1 VPLFSRLFAALDSP
15 GHEALGLA
23 VQQKAEVQGS
33 ILAGKAIDI
42 RLINPSP
49 CSRECPLGTNVK
61 GYVSLIAAGRF
72 AEALALVRLTNPFPG
87 VCGRVCPHPCEAA
100 CLRSDVEEPVSIAG
114 LKRFLADYELRR
126 GIIPRLAGPSSE
138 AGGGPRVAI
147 VGAGPAGLTC
157 ASDLAREGYTVRI
170 FEALPVAGGMLAV
183 GIPAYRLP
191 KDILSIEI
199 EAIKAQGVEIALN
212 TPVGRSTSLSILAA
226 EHEAVF
232 LATGAQA
239 LRRLGIPGE
248 RQVRQGLISWADLL
262 IEVSLGRGET
272 AGAIAGQTLVVVG
285 GGNTA
290 VDAARA
296 ALRAGAR
303 KVMILYRR
311 LREQM
316 PAFPEE
322 VAAAEEEGVEL
333 QFLCSPVRLISEK
346 GKLTGVECVRMK
358 LGEEDRSG
366 RPAPVALANSEFVI
380 PCDGII
386 PAVGQELDPSLLEG
400 RSDIRLTESN
410 LIQAD
415 PQTMA
420 TSQTGVF
427 AGGDAVTGP
436 ASVVEAIAAGHRAAV
451 SIHRFLTGASPAG
464 ALSAACEMTIDLP
477 TASRKARLRQA
488 RLPASERRSSF
499 EEIEQVFTPAQ
510 AVAEA
515 ERCLRCGPCWECA
528 TCVGVCDQKQVMLI
542 PAGPTAGHPGASAP
556 RLLRVTSEL
565 HGVLAA
571 GSSAPASCQGEAYE
585 GSTFTVSADERLCRG
600 CGLCEELCAYHAV
613 RVTYRNE
620 GFFSAVV
627 DADACRGCGCCVS
640 VCPTGAMEQGYF
652 TTPHLAGQIR
662 SGGIVVFACHWNPA
676 LRSASGSL
684 PDGIVRVMCAGRISA
699 GQLLKAFEQDAKG
712 VLVLGCSEQDCHY
725 GFGHRQAEANLKKM
739 AELMEL
745 LGLERERLGMISA
758 GAQGEAQAGEFR
770 RRIEMLESRG
780 GKR

>member
-1 VPLFSRLFAALDSP
+1 
-15 GHEALGLA
+15 

-33 ILAGKAIDI
+33 IQAGKARDI
-42 RLINPSP
+42 SPLYPSP

-61 GYVSLIAAGRF
+61 AYISLIAAGRF
-72 AEALALVRLTNPFPG
+72 AEALALVRFTNPFPG

-126 GIIPRLAGPSSE
+126 GIIPRLAGPSVAKA
-138 AGGGPRVAI
+138 AGGGPRVAV

-157 ASDLAREGYTVRI
+157 ASDLAREGYAVRV

-212 TPVGRSTSLSILAA
+212 TPVGRGTALSTLAA
-226 EHEAVF
+226 EYDAVF
-232 LATGAQA
+232 LASGAQA

-248 RQVRQGLISWADLL
+248 RQIKQGMISWADLL
-262 IEVSLGRGET
+262 REVSLGRGET
-272 AGAIAGQTLVVVG
+272 PGAIMGQTLVVVG

-296 ALRAGAR
+296 ALRVGAR

-333 QFLCSPVRLISEK
+333 RFLCSPVRLISEK
-346 GKLTGVECVRMK
+346 GRLTGVECARMK
-358 LGEEDRSG
+358 LGEADRSG
-366 RPAPVALANSEFVI
+366 RPAPVALANSNFVI
-380 PCDGII
+380 PCDEII
-386 PAVGQELDPSLLEG
+386 PAVGQELEPSLLEG
-400 RSDIRLTESN
+400 QNDVRLTEGK

-415 PQTMA
+415 PLTMA
-420 TSQTGVF
+420 TSQTGMF
-427 AGGDAVTGP
+427 AGGDAVAGP
-436 ASVVEAIAAGHRAAV
+436 ASVVEAIAAGHRAAG
-451 SIHRFLTGASPAG
+451 SIHRFLTGAPLAGAFPSACGPEPAG
-464 ALSAACEMTIDLP
+464 EMTIDLP
-477 TASRKARLRQA
+477 AASRQA
-488 RLPASERRSSF
+488 RLRLAMLPASARRSSF

-515 ERCLRCGPCWECA
+515 ERCLRCGPCWECT
-528 TCVGVCDQKQVMLI
+528 TCVGVCDKKQVMLI
-542 PAGPTAGHPGASAP
+542 PTGRTVQHPGGAAP
-556 RLLRVTSEL
+556 RLLRVTPEL
-565 HGVLAA
+565 LGALAA
-571 GSSAPASCQGEAYE
+571 GGSAPASCKGEGYE
-585 GSTFTVSADERLCRG
+585 GSAFTVSVDERLCRG
-600 CGLCEELCAYHAV
+600 CGLCEELCEYRAV
-613 RVTYRNE
+613 RVTYRSE
-620 GFFSAVV
+620 GFFSAAV
-627 DADACRGCGCCVS
+627 DADACRGCGSCVS

-652 TTPHLAGQIR
+652 TAPRLAGQIC
-662 SGGIVVFACHWNPA
+662 SGIRAAESGIVVFSCHWNPA
-676 LRSASGSL
+676 LRSPSESL
-684 PDGIVRVMCAGRISA
+684 PAEVVRVMCAGRIAA
-699 GQLLKAFEQDAKG
+699 GEVLKAFEQGAKG

-725 GFGHRQAEANLKKM
+725 GFGHRQAEANLKKL
-739 AELMEL
+739 ADLMEL
-745 LGLERERLGMISA
+745 LGLERDRLAMIRA
-758 GAQGEAQAGEFR
+758 GTQGQAQAGEFR
-770 RRIEMLESRG
+770 SRLEMLESGG